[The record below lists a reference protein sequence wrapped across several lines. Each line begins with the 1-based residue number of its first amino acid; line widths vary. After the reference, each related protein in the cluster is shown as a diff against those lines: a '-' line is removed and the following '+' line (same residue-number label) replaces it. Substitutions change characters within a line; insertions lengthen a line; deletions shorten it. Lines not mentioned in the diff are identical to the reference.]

1 MEDKP
6 PEVERLERPQA
17 SLLDDIEK
25 ELAEEAALELGNIG
39 DLLQW
44 KKRHAWMT
52 IGIFSC
58 LLVGPLLSVPLALI
72 HGDATLVGLAL
83 SIAAAGI
90 CAVGSFMIAIN
101 KPEIFLIA
109 SDGTAKPQKAAKYG
123 FYFLWLTQGGFFL
136 LILALILIVVGLA
149 SLF

>member
-1 MEDKP
+1 M
-6 PEVERLERPQA
+6 PERERLERPQA

-25 ELAEEAALELGNIG
+25 ELAEEAALELGNIE

-52 IGIFSC
+52 IGVFGC
-58 LLVGPLLSVPLALI
+58 LVVGTLLSVPFALI
-72 HGDATLVGLAL
+72 NGDATLVGIGL
-83 SIAAAGI
+83 SYAASAI
-90 CAVGSFMIAIN
+90 CAIGSFVIAIN

-109 SDGTAKPQKAAKYG
+109 SDGTVKPQKAAKYG